1 MTGAITWEF
10 LTAIV
15 GVLGVLAAVWR
26 YLEGRIIRTEV
37 NAKREVENAKR
48 EVEAAKQAV
57 EYIRKDMDNRFGLM
71 NTTISTIQVMNAEKY
86 ASREV
91 LRETEDR
98 IVSAVERLQTSVDR
112 MGVRMDTMRDRLPPK
127 TVA

>member
-10 LTAIV
+10 VTAIA

-26 YLEGRIIRTEV
+26 YLEARIIRTEIT
-37 NAKREVENAKR
+37 AKREVESAQR
-48 EVEAAKQAV
+48 AV
-57 EYIRKDMDNRFGLM
+57 QEIRKDMDNRIGLM
-71 NTTISTIQVMNAEKY
+71 NTTISTLQVMNAEKY

-98 IVSAVERLQTSVDR
+98 IVAAVERLQTSVDR
-112 MGVRMDTMRDRLPPK
+112 MGVRVDTMRDRLPPK
-127 TVA
+127 GTM